1 MPRATLGI
9 QVQSLEG
16 CDDLEPINAAIAHI
30 QAAGFEYE
38 VGSLETTIEGDD
50 AAELMQVADRCAPRG
65 HCQGP
70 RCDPDQHPPAGAS
83 DRPADTMRERV
94 APFRSQT
101 AGLNIPPRR
110 TNCPGA

>member
-30 QAAGFEYE
+30 QAAGLEYE

-50 AAELMQVADRCAPRG
+50 AAELMQVAIGAHRAAVAK
-65 HCQGP
+65 GP
-70 RCDPDQHPPAGAS
+70 DAIQTNIRLLE
-83 DRPADTMRERV
+83 RPTGLQTMRERV
-94 APFRSQT
+94 APFRTQT
-101 AGLNIPPRR
+101 AG
-110 TNCPGA
+110 